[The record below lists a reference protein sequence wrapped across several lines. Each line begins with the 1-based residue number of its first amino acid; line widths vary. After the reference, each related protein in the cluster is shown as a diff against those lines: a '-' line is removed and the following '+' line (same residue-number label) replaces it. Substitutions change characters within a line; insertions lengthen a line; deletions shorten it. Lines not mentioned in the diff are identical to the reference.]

1 MLSNSYKIGMEAQI
15 SMNSLDITIGIE
27 EEIKRVKV
35 LYKKEKKS

>member
-15 SMNSLDITIGIE
+15 SMNSLDITIGME

-35 LYKKEKKS
+35 RYKKEKKS